1 MFTFL
6 TSKKSPAAAP
16 SRPAVPA
23 PPATEAAMISA
34 EDAERA
40 LETLAA
46 VLRAQGVH
54 AFDVED
60 QDAGEI
66 RQRFASWAEHVLV
79 AAPLPGEVTSR
90 DSEGSVRRDWGGLRR
105 LVTAHRKR
113 ESAFVSKT
121 MTDLR
126 EVIWSFVA
134 SVTRA
139 AAADHQEG
147 GVARERL
154 AQLRSALEGNDIV
167 ALRREASEAASAI
180 EAVWGA
186 QNQRQASQL
195 AAFAQSVRKLGEEL
209 EGAKREGALDPLTR
223 LHNRACFDE
232 VLGRTAGLASLFH
245 RSSCL
250 LMIDI
255 DHFKQVNDGFGH
267 PGGDAVI
274 KAVADCLVRT
284 FPRRDDLVARYGGDE
299 FAVIL
304 KEVDPKD
311 ARALVQRLVDA
322 SRELRVTHQ
331 GRTIEVT
338 LSVGLAACR
347 QGDTTESW
355 LEHADGALYE
365 AKSAGRNRW
374 SERTMPAAVAATATA
389 TAATAARVDMV

>member
-1 MFTFL
+1 MFNFR
-6 TSKKSPAAAP
+6 TSKKIAAVAPAASASPSGAP
-16 SRPAVPA
+16 ASSPM
-23 PPATEAAMISA
+23 ATAMISA

-46 VLRAQGVH
+46 VLRAQGAH

-60 QDAGEI
+60 EEADEI
-66 RQRFASWAEHVLV
+66 RQRFARWAEHVLV
-79 AAPLPGEVTSR
+79 AAPL
-90 DSEGSVRRDWGGLRR
+90 EGDKATKDEHGAVRRDWGSLRR
-105 LVTAHRKR
+105 LVTGHRKR
-113 ESAFVSKT
+113 ESAFVTKT

-139 AAADHQEG
+139 AAANHHEG
-147 GVARERL
+147 GLARERL
-154 AQLRSALEGNDIV
+154 THLRSALQGNDIV
-167 ALRREASEAASAI
+167 ALRREATEAANAI
-180 EAVWGA
+180 EAVLDE

-195 AAFAQSVRKLGEEL
+195 AEFAQSVRKLGEEL

-232 VLGRTAGLASLFH
+232 VLGRTVGLASLFH

-250 LMIDI
+250 LMVDI
-255 DHFKQVNDGFGH
+255 DHFKRVNDGFGH

-274 KAVADCLVRT
+274 KAVSDCLVRT

-311 ARALVQRLVDA
+311 ARALVQRLIDA
-322 SRELRVTHQ
+322 SRELRVSHQ

-347 QGDTTESW
+347 DGDTAESW
-355 LEHADGALYE
+355 LARADEALYQ
-365 AKSAGRNRW
+365 AKSAGRNGW
-374 SERTMPAAVAATATA
+374 SERALPVASAA
-389 TAATAARVDMV
+389 